1 MRDHLK
7 TLDQYFR
14 IPEYKGN
21 KAEDQD
27 PLAYTEKTHPEEK
40 ERKKEEKLT
49 FTFTSMAAT
58 FELFQTGSSNYI
70 TSVT

>member
-27 PLAYTEKTHPEEK
+27 PLAYTEKNSSGREGKEKGRKTHIYVHVH
-40 ERKKEEKLT
+40 
-49 FTFTSMAAT
+49 
-58 FELFQTGSSNYI
+58 GSNFRTVSNRVI
-70 TSVT
+70 